1 MNTPDREIG
10 AEARK
15 NHALFLRQKE
25 LLDTFLANG
34 AVTRAQY
41 DKSLSCLIEKM
52 GIEDINMEQQQRP
65 KRGILP

>member
-1 MNTPDREIG
+1 MNTPDKEIG

-34 AVTRAQY
+34 AITRAQY
-41 DKSLSCLIEKM
+41 DKSLNCLIEKM
-52 GIEDINMEQQQRP
+52 RIGKRDTEQRSGQ
-65 KRGILP
+65 